1 MIYDT
6 LEAISNTT
14 LIDSGLKFCLVDS
27 NKRPFKVDGTMAKP
41 NNVNDFVEFEDLLQ
55 CSDLES
61 YAGVGISVQASNI
74 CAIDVDH
81 CFSKPFDI
89 TSGDDRAN
97 DLIYLLGPYN
107 YIEFS
112 FSGKGMRI
120 LCQNPIIEN
129 YSDKYYIKNESN
141 QMEYYQP
148 TKSFRYVTVTG
159 KVIKRNL
166 IRRAITQDIFVDILN
181 EYFLK
186 PEKKQFDVFT
196 TTGEETRSFE
206 ELMKLVKYNYLSN
219 TKFQNLWFVPA
230 PGSGSNESER
240 DYEMVCYL
248 FENITQDKDMIKRI
262 FEESEFFKSKDWKHV
277 NKWKNQD
284 YRYFNYLYSVIS
296 RKNS

>member
-27 NKRPFKVDGTMAKP
+27 NKRPFKADGTMARP

-81 CFSKPFDI
+81 CFSTPFDI
-89 TSGDDRAN
+89 TSGDDRAD
-97 DLIYLLGPYN
+97 DLMYLLGPYN

-129 YSDKYYIKNESN
+129 YTDKYYIKNESN

-148 TKSFRYVTVTG
+148 AKSFRYVTVTG
-159 KVIKRNL
+159 RVIKRNL
-166 IRRAITQDIFVDILN
+166 VRRAIPEDIFVDILN

-186 PEKKQFDVFT
+186 PEKKQFDVLT

-206 ELMKLVKYNYLSN
+206 ELMKVVKYNYLSN
-219 TKFQNLWFVPA
+219 NKFQNLWFVPA

-240 DYEMVCYL
+240 DYEMLCYL
-248 FENITQDKDMIKRI
+248 FENVTQDKDMLKKI
-262 FEESEFFKSKDWKHV
+262 FEESDFFKSKDWKHV